1 MRWNPAAD
9 LIVETTEKTI
19 LDGKGTYDLAR
30 GRRNAK
36 TLSSSGFADALINNM
51 KPSKKDKR

>member
-1 MRWNPAAD
+1 MGSEMCIRD
-9 LIVETTEKTI
+9 REKTI
-19 LDGKGTYDLAR
+19 LEGKVTYDLAR
-30 GRRNAK
+30 GRSNAK